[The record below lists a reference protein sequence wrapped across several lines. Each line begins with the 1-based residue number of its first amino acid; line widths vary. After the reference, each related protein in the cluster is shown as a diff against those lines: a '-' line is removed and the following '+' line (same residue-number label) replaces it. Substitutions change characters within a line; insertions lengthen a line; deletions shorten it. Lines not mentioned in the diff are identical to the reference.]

1 MKVQGL
7 KKNYGKSTVV
17 DNVSFEIHK
26 GMVTSF
32 IGPNGAG
39 KTTIIQELKKELEK
53 RGIEACFT
61 KEPTDNELGCFVRE
75 YAERFDGISVAC
87 LVAADRYQHLRDEI
101 VPQLEKG
108 KIVITDRYVLSSLI
122 LQRMDEV
129 SEEFILALNNEIVQP
144 DLQIAVFAD
153 RDVIQNRL
161 KERSCLTRFEK
172 GNKTNKELEYMEKG
186 IQVLQE
192 QGIDVFQLINDNNLG
207 DSVAKVTQAIINL

>member
-1 MKVQGL
+1 M
-7 KKNYGKSTVV
+7 
-17 DNVSFEIHK
+17 
-26 GMVTSF
+26 
-32 IGPNGAG
+32 
-39 KTTIIQELKKELEK
+39 EK

-61 KEPTDNELGCFVRE
+61 KEPTENELGCFVRE
-75 YAERFDGISVAC
+75 YAEKCGGISVAC
-87 LVAADRYQHLRDEI
+87 LVVADRYQHLKDEI

-153 RDVIQNRL
+153 SDVIQNRL

-172 GNKTNKELEYMEKG
+172 GNKTNIELEYMERG

-192 QGIDVFQLINDNNLG
+192 QGIDVFRLINDNNLR
-207 DSVAKVTQAIINL
+207 DSVIKVTQEIINL

>member
-1 MKVQGL
+1 MN
-7 KKNYGKSTVV
+7 KNLCSGKLIAV
-17 DNVSFEIHK
+17 D
-26 GMVTSF
+26 
-32 IGPNGAG
+32 GPNGAG

-53 RGIEACFT
+53 RRIEACFT

-122 LQRMDEV
+122 LQRMEEV

-161 KERSCLTRFEK
+161 KERSCLTRFER

>member
-1 MKVQGL
+1 M
-7 KKNYGKSTVV
+7 
-17 DNVSFEIHK
+17 
-26 GMVTSF
+26 
-32 IGPNGAG
+32 
-39 KTTIIQELKKELEK
+39 
-53 RGIEACFT
+53 
-61 KEPTDNELGCFVRE
+61 RE

-172 GNKTNKELEYMEKG
+172 GNKTNKELEYMGKG

>member
-1 MKVQGL
+1 MN
-7 KKNYGKSTVV
+7 KNIYSGKLIAI
-17 DNVSFEIHK
+17 D
-26 GMVTSF
+26 
-32 IGPNGAG
+32 GPNGVG
-39 KTTIIQELKKELEK
+39 KTTIIQELKRELEK

-61 KEPTDNELGCFVRE
+61 KEPTANKLGCFVRE
-75 YAERFDGISVAC
+75 YAEKRDGISLAC
-87 LVAADRYQHLRDEI
+87 LVAADRYQHLKDEI

-153 RDVIQNRL
+153 SDVIQNRL

-172 GNKTNKELEYMEKG
+172 GNKTNIELEYMERG

-192 QGIDVFQLINDNNLG
+192 QGIDVFRLINDNNLR
-207 DSVAKVTQAIINL
+207 DSVTKVTQETINL

>member
-1 MKVQGL
+1 MN
-7 KKNYGKSTVV
+7 KNFYSGKLIAI
-17 DNVSFEIHK
+17 D
-26 GMVTSF
+26 
-32 IGPNGAG
+32 GPNGAG

-53 RGIEACFT
+53 RGIEACFM
-61 KEPTDNELGCFVRE
+61 KEPTENELGCFVRE
-75 YAERFDGISVAC
+75 YAEKCDGISVAC
-87 LVAADRYQHLRDEI
+87 LVAADRYQHLKDEV
-101 VPQLEKG
+101 VPQLKKG

-153 RDVIQNRL
+153 SDVIQNRL

-172 GNKTNKELEYMEKG
+172 GNKTNIELKYMERG

-192 QGIDVFQLINDNNLG
+192 IGIDVLRLVNDNNLR
-207 DSVAKVTQAIINL
+207 DSVTKVTQAIINL

>member
-1 MKVQGL
+1 MN
-7 KKNYGKSTVV
+7 KNLYSGKLIAV
-17 DNVSFEIHK
+17 DC
-26 GMVTSF
+26 
-32 IGPNGAG
+32 PNGAG

-53 RGIEACFT
+53 RRIEACFT

>member
-1 MKVQGL
+1 M
-7 KKNYGKSTVV
+7 
-17 DNVSFEIHK
+17 
-26 GMVTSF
+26 
-32 IGPNGAG
+32 
-39 KTTIIQELKKELEK
+39 EK

-61 KEPTDNELGCFVRE
+61 KEPTANKLGCFVRE
-75 YAERFDGISVAC
+75 YAEKRDGISLAC
-87 LVAADRYQHLRDEI
+87 LVAADRYQHLKDEI

-153 RDVIQNRL
+153 SDVIQNRL

-172 GNKTNKELEYMEKG
+172 GNKTNIELEYMERG

-192 QGIDVFQLINDNNLG
+192 QGIDVFRLINDNNLR
-207 DSVAKVTQAIINL
+207 DSVTKVTQEIINL

>member
-1 MKVQGL
+1 MN
-7 KKNYGKSTVV
+7 KNLYSGKLIAVV
-17 DNVSFEIHK
+17 
-26 GMVTSF
+26 
-32 IGPNGAG
+32 GPNGAG

-53 RGIEACFT
+53 RRIEACFT

-172 GNKTNKELEYMEKG
+172 GNKTNKELEYMGKG